1 MRENI
6 NAANLVEIDTV
17 SVDKDLPQME
27 RCAAFKRQ
35 IRDIHHFKCKT
46 DNETF
51 TVTAVYAKDGTHI
64 EDCLRGMLA

>member
-1 MRENI
+1 MRGYI
-6 NAANLVEIDTV
+6 NAAELVDIGAV
-17 SVDKDLPQME
+17 SVDKDLPQRE
-27 RCAAFKRQ
+27 RYTEFRRQ

-51 TVTAVYAKDGTHI
+51 TVTAVYAKNGTHI

>member
-6 NAANLVEIDTV
+6 KTADLVDIGTV
-17 SVDKDLPQME
+17 SVDKDLPQRE
-27 RCAAFKRQ
+27 RCLEFRRQ

-46 DNETF
+46 GDETF
-51 TVTAVYAKDGTHI
+51 TVTAVYAKNGTHL